1 MPKLLFKRM
10 LWVVCFL
17 VSPLILFAQDAPKAK
32 AMTSEEMTLYVLV
45 TISLL
50 ILVFTVFALVLSV
63 QVIVLFL
70 RQGTKDPQDAQ
81 TFWQIV
87 WGLKPLSKEKD
98 LIIQESHDGIYELDN
113 PVPVWFNVLFYGT
126 ISIGIV
132 YMLVYHVW
140 NIGDL
145 QDVEYIKEVQYAE
158 VQKEEYLKKIAS
170 GLDEKTVKFVSDKKS
185 LENGKKIYIE
195 NCATCHGEKGEGKL
209 GPNLTDNYWLHG
221 GKIAD
226 IFKTIKY
233 GVPTKGM
240 ISWSKKL
247 NPLLM
252 QEVASYIMTLKGT
265 NPPNA
270 KEPQGVE
277 ESGSDKQVSLK

>member
-1 MPKLLFKRM
+1 MPKLLFKSM
-10 LWVVCFL
+10 LWLMFL
-17 VSPLILFAQDAPKAK
+17 LISQSTLFAQDVPKPKA
-32 AMTSEEMTLYVLV
+32 MSSEEMTLYVLV
-45 TISLL
+45 SISLL

-70 RQGTKDPQDAQ
+70 RQGVKDPQEMQ

-98 LIIQESHDGIYELDN
+98 LLLPESHDGIYELNN
-113 PVPVWFNVLFYGT
+113 PLPVWFNVLFYGT
-126 ISIGIV
+126 IGIAIV

-140 NIGDL
+140 MIGDL
-145 QDVEYIKEVQYAE
+145 QDVEYTKEVQYAE

-185 LENGKKIYIE
+185 LESGKKIFIE

-209 GPNLTDNYWLHG
+209 GPNLTDNYWIHG
-221 GKIAD
+221 GKIVD

-252 QEVASYIMTLKGT
+252 QEVASYILTLKGT
-265 NPPNA
+265 NPPNP

-277 ESGSDKQVSLK
+277 ESEKQVSLK